1 MSERL
6 KKEVFLE
13 LRVSPKAS
21 RNAITGW
28 HDERLKVSV
37 TAAPDRGKANQ
48 AVERLLADQ
57 LKLPRG
63 AVSVVQ
69 GLTQRNKRVRL
80 QAADDILERLPARP

>member
-1 MSERL
+1 MSEGL
-6 KKEVFLE
+6 QKEVFLD

-48 AVERLLADQ
+48 AVERLLADH
-57 LKLPRG
+57 LKLPRR
-63 AVSVVQ
+63 AVCVVQ
-69 GLTQRNKRVRL
+69 GLTQRNKRVCL
-80 QAADDILERLPARP
+80 QADSGIFERLPPRP

>member
-1 MSERL
+1 MSEGL
-6 KKEVFLE
+6 QEEVFLD

-28 HDERLKVSV
+28 HDERLKISV

-48 AVERLLADQ
+48 AVERLLAKQ
-57 LKLPRG
+57 LNLPRG

-69 GLTQRNKRVRL
+69 GQTQRNKRVRL
-80 QAADDILERLPARP
+80 LADGAILTRLPPRP